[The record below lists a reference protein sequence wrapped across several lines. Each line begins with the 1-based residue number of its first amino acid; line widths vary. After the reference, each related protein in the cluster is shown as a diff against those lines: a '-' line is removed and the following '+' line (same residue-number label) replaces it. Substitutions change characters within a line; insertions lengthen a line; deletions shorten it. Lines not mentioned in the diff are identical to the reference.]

1 MDEVTA
7 ALNKM
12 KETGNVDQSIT
23 TNLTSLS
30 NVFRE
35 LQEKWLTSR
44 NTKVNI
50 FFYYAARNAAL
61 VVSRMKERIVSATED
76 NENKKTAEELLQV
89 LGLIRELLEMTRNEK
104 PDDAMTKLVIE
115 RVKQLRTVGTNMKL
129 IQTQEKELEDVDKL
143 FNYLSKLR
151 K

>member
-1 MDEVTA
+1 MSTALMDEVTA

-12 KETGNVDQSIT
+12 KETGNVDQSIA
-23 TNLTSLS
+23 TNLASLS

-76 NENKKTAEELLQV
+76 SGNKKTAEELLQV
-89 LGLIRELLEMTRNEK
+89 VGLIREVLEMTGNEK

-115 RVKQLRTVGTNMKL
+115 RVK
-129 IQTQEKELEDVDKL
+129 
-143 FNYLSKLR
+143 
-151 K
+151 